1 MNKLL
6 YFSIFLVFLYN
17 CSFNSNSNFWT
28 KEKKIKEESKN
39 IKIYKINNE
48 KEKLVKEFNTNV
60 KIKLNSKTSNSS
72 FIAKLDN
79 NSGIIN
85 YDGGLKK
92 SSKYSFSK
100 IQNFENLEPEFIF
113 HKKGLIFFNS

>member
-6 YFSIFLVFLYN
+6 YFSIFLVFLSN

-60 KIKLNSKTSNSS
+60 KIKLNYKT
-72 FIAKLDN
+72 
-79 NSGIIN
+79 
-85 YDGGLKK
+85 
-92 SSKYSFSK
+92 
-100 IQNFENLEPEFIF
+100 
-113 HKKGLIFFNS
+113 